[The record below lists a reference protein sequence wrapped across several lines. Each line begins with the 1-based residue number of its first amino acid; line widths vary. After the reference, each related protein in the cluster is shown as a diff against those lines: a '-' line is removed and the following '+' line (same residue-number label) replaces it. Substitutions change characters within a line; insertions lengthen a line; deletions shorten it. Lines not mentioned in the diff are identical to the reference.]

1 MKISVDI
8 PDSVFHSVLAVMEMN
23 GKNTPSDDEVI
34 AFIKKDIEEVYKVS
48 MAEDDTGFQDAVL
61 EYFSE

>member
-23 GKNTPSDDEVI
+23 GKNTPTDDEVI
-34 AFIKKDIEEVYKVS
+34 AFIKKDIEGVYMGMV
-48 MAEDDTGFQDAVL
+48 EDDTGFQDAVL